1 MESPQLVFN
10 IIIGALYLLAGW
22 VMKIIWDSL
31 RDLRTADTILAEKVS
46 TIEILVAGSY
56 AKRDEVDRM
65 ASAIFMKLDRIEEK
79 LDRKA
84 DK

>member
-31 RDLRTADTILAEKVS
+31 SDLRTADTILAEKVS
-46 TIEILVAGSY
+46 TIEVLVAGSY